1 MSKESKH
8 KLSKSTWIS
17 ILFLTIVIP
26 ATLLISW
33 KMGDRKYYLCSVL
46 LIVYAMVPFFL
57 QFEKKKPQPRELVTL
72 AVMCAIVVAS
82 RVAFIAVPNFKPMIG
97 ILIITG
103 IAFGPESGF
112 LAGALSAFVSNF
124 IFGQGP
130 WTPWQ
135 MFAYG
140 FAGFISGVLKKK
152 GILKGEESVSMAI
165 YGGLL
170 VLICVGPLLDTCS
183 VFTMNNVI
191 TKEGAAA
198 VYLAGLPMNVMNAG
212 ATILTL
218 LILGKPLTQILERIK
233 LKYGLNV

>member
-103 IAFGPESGF
+103 IAFGILIPF
-112 LAGALSAFVSNF
+112 LINLGIREMFPVMYF
-124 IFGQGP
+124 IP
-130 WTPWQ
+130 WKE
-135 MFAYG
+135 
-140 FAGFISGVLKKK
+140 I
-152 GILKGEESVSMAI
+152 IL
-165 YGGLL
+165 
-170 VLICVGPLLDTCS
+170 
-183 VFTMNNVI
+183 
-191 TKEGAAA
+191 
-198 VYLAGLPMNVMNAG
+198 
-212 ATILTL
+212 TILAL
-218 LILGKPLTQILERIK
+218 FLFIL
-233 LKYGLNV
+233 